1 MVLLREAVGSSLRA
15 ARTEQSRTL
24 RDVAREARVSLG
36 YLSEVERGQKEASS
50 ELLNAICDALGLEL
64 SALLQATKVLISQ
77 SGLTKISMNDI
88 SSASEVA
95 RTTLYNHFR
104 DKQSVIEALLASEV
118 ARIIEISKLAGTPAD
133 ALESL
138 SIAVSS
144 DRALASLRE
153 HDPAL
158 IAQLLIHSEHPLYLE
173 LARAIYALT
182 QSQSATG
189 LAMRWLLGQAVQ
201 PLTPEQSRE
210 QAVLLVENTLF

>member
-1 MVLLREAVGSSLRA
+1 LSTQPKYATQGASQR
-15 ARTEQSRTL
+15 RTE
-24 RDVAREARVSLG
+24 D
-36 YLSEVERGQKEASS
+36 
-50 ELLNAICDALGLEL
+50 AI
-64 SALLQATKVLISQ
+64 LQATKILISQ
-77 SGLTKISMNDI
+77 SGLTKISMIDI

-95 RTTLYNHFR
+95 RATLYNHFR
-104 DKQSVIEALLASEV
+104 DKQAVIEALLSSEV
-118 ARIIEISKLAGTPAD
+118 ARIIEVSKSAGTPAD

-138 SIAVSS
+138 SIAISS
-144 DRALASLRE
+144 DRALAGLRE

-173 LARAIYALT
+173 LARAIFSLT

-210 QAVLLVENTLF
+210 QAALLVENTLF

>member
-1 MVLLREAVGSSLRA
+1 MSQFKSHLARLQSSPLSTQPKYASQGASHR
-15 ARTEQSRTL
+15 RTE
-24 RDVAREARVSLG
+24 D
-36 YLSEVERGQKEASS
+36 
-50 ELLNAICDALGLEL
+50 AI
-64 SALLQATKVLISQ
+64 LQATKVLISH
-77 SGLTKISMNDI
+77 SGLTKISMIDI

-95 RTTLYNHFR
+95 RATLYNHFR
-104 DKQSVIEALLASEV
+104 DKHSVVEALLASEV
-118 ARIIEISKLAGTPAD
+118 SRIIELSKSAGTPAD

-138 SIAVSS
+138 SIAISS
-144 DRALASLRE
+144 DSALAALRE

-173 LARAIYALT
+173 FARAVYALT

-210 QAVLLVENTLF
+210 QAALLVENTLF

>member
-1 MVLLREAVGSSLRA
+1 MLLFRSHLARLQSSPLSTQPKYATQGASHR
-15 ARTEQSRTL
+15 RTE
-24 RDVAREARVSLG
+24 D
-36 YLSEVERGQKEASS
+36 
-50 ELLNAICDALGLEL
+50 AI
-64 SALLQATKVLISQ
+64 LQATKALISE
-77 SGLTKISMNDI
+77 SGLTKISMIDI

-95 RTTLYNHFR
+95 RATLYNHFR
-104 DKQSVIEALLASEV
+104 DKHSVVEALLASEV
-118 ARIIEISKLAGTPAD
+118 ARIIELSKLAGTPAD

-138 SIAVSS
+138 SIAISS
-144 DRALASLRE
+144 DAALASLRE

-210 QAVLLVENTLF
+210 QAALLVESTLF

>member
-1 MVLLREAVGSSLRA
+1 M
-15 ARTEQSRTL
+15 
-24 RDVAREARVSLG
+24 
-36 YLSEVERGQKEASS
+36 
-50 ELLNAICDALGLEL
+50 I
-64 SALLQATKVLISQ
+64 
-77 SGLTKISMNDI
+77 DI

-95 RTTLYNHFR
+95 RATLYNHFR
-104 DKQSVIEALLASEV
+104 DKHSVIEALLASEV
-118 ARIIEISKLAGTPAD
+118 ARIIELSKLAGTPAD

-138 SIAVSS
+138 SIAISS
-144 DRALASLRE
+144 DGALASLRD

-210 QAVLLVENTLF
+210 QAALLVEKIHFFKYSLCEFRICASDSLSLLGKSGRLRSARTSQFLS

>member
-1 MVLLREAVGSSLRA
+1 M
-15 ARTEQSRTL
+15 
-24 RDVAREARVSLG
+24 
-36 YLSEVERGQKEASS
+36 
-50 ELLNAICDALGLEL
+50 I
-64 SALLQATKVLISQ
+64 
-77 SGLTKISMNDI
+77 DI

-95 RTTLYNHFR
+95 RATLYNHFR
-104 DKQSVIEALLASEV
+104 DKHSVIEALLASEV
-118 ARIIEISKLAGTPAD
+118 ARIIEVSKSAGTPAD

-138 SIAVSS
+138 SIAISS
-144 DRALASLRE
+144 DLALAGLRE

-210 QAVLLVENTLF
+210 QAALLVENTLF